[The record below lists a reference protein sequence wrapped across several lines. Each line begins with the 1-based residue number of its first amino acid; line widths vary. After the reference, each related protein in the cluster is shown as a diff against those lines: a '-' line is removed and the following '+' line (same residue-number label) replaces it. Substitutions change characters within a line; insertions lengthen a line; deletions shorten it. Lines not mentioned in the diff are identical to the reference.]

1 MSEVG
6 ALLGGQEEVA
16 YEFWEET
23 AAFALDD
30 IVAGDLS
37 EATSEA
43 TSEASRM
50 NIDVFEL
57 EIG

>member
-43 TSEASRM
+43 SRM